1 MNKEY
6 ILKLEQYTINR
17 IVEFG
22 EKYKNENINETSYIN
37 WNARDVIGHIN
48 CWVEY
53 SKNKLVS
60 IKTNKFFKDIEHN
73 DIDNFNKANYEK
85 SKSRTLDEN
94 INEAKILF
102 KNYENVINLYS
113 EDELLSK
120 EFPAE
125 IIDKIYSS
133 SEFSCAL
140 WEYMALD
147 LFIHPINH
155 ILYQYIKR
163 NNYNEFINEIE
174 NSKDYSNNNV
184 EIYNLDNLFENK
196 EIKEKHFTALLNIIK
211 NKDNKFLNEI
221 IRINMM

>member
-6 ILKLEQYTINR
+6 ILKLEQYTISR
-17 IVEFG
+17 IIEFG
-22 EKYKNENINETSYIN
+22 EKYKNENIIETSYIN

-48 CWVEY
+48 CWVDY
-53 SKNKLVS
+53 YKNKLVS
-60 IKTNKFFKDIEHN
+60 IKTNKLFKDIEHN
-73 DIDNFNKANYEK
+73 DIEIFNKANYEK
-85 SKSRTLDEN
+85 YKIKTLFEN

-102 KNYENVINLYS
+102 KDYENVINLYS

-120 EFPAE
+120 EFPIE
-125 IIDKIYSS
+125 IIDDVYSS

-140 WEYMALD
+140 WEYIALD

-155 ILYQYIKR
+155 IFYQYIKN

-174 NSKDYSNNNV
+174 KSKNYSNNNIK
-184 EIYNLDNLFENK
+184 IYKLSNLFENK

-211 NKDNKFLNEI
+211 NKNNKFIEEI
-221 IRINMM
+221 IKINMM